1 MQEYRQRHTPV
12 RYKLESHTKDVVMYD
27 EFTVKKIKDSSD
39 EHHDAIQTDSKRMA
53 AIEYDTHDVPYGCP
67 LMFFYIIH
75 PPMNFTYTF
84 YSADTVDISQDSTC
98 IFIVY
103 RIQEYV
109 KDTKEEHLEQN
120 YLISNCTA
128 ADLKYR
134 GICFIW
140 VVDRWHLAIHGTSN
154 TDYRAIVYYDSL
166 CELKKYH
173 VLCVEYNL
181 GDDSS
186 SIWAN
191 GKKITTFTSL
201 AVAEKRQGI
210 VIGNKVNGSCNAAF
224 NGEIATI
231 EVYNKTRV
239 PDLIKETLMKD
250 LCQKYIKE

>member
-1 MQEYRQRHTPV
+1 M
-12 RYKLESHTKDVVMYD
+12 D
-27 EFTVKKIKDSSD
+27 
-39 EHHDAIQTDSKRMA
+39 
-53 AIEYDTHDVPYGCP
+53 
-67 LMFFYIIH
+67 
-75 PPMNFTYTF
+75 FTYTF
-84 YSADTVDISQDSTC
+84 YSADTVDISQDTTC

-109 KDTKEEHLEQN
+109 KDTKEDLEHN
-120 YLISNCTA
+120 YLISNCTNQA
-128 ADLKYR
+128 DDLKYR

-140 VVDRWHLAIHGTSN
+140 LVDRWHLAIRGTSN
-154 TDYRAIVYYDSL
+154 TDYRAIVYYDPL

-173 VLCVEYNL
+173 VLCVEYNQ

-201 AVAEKRQGI
+201 AVAKKQQRI
-210 VIGNKVNGSCNAAF
+210 VIGNKVNGSCSAAF
-224 NGEIATI
+224 NGEIAAI